1 MAINDVPQKFFSRLH
16 SAPQSGH
23 FSLVLDIFFP
33 TSIMEYKMIGPQKFI
48 NPELITDGLKS
59 IIKKG
64 ANFVIAEP
72 AATDNRVAVNFDLY
86 GSGQKKITG
95 TTIFTVNEKDK
106 ITYLVFEPGWNKS
119 GG

>member
-1 MAINDVPQKFFSRLH
+1 MAVNDVPQKFFSRLN
-16 SAPQSGH
+16 SALKSGD
-23 FSLVLDIFFP
+23 FSLVLDVFVP
-33 TSIMEYKMIGPQKFI
+33 ASIMEYKMIGPQKFI

-64 ANFVIAEP
+64 ANFVISEP
-72 AATDNRVAVNFDLY
+72 AVGGNRVAVNFDLY
-86 GSGQKKITG
+86 GSGQRKITG

-119 GG
+119 QG